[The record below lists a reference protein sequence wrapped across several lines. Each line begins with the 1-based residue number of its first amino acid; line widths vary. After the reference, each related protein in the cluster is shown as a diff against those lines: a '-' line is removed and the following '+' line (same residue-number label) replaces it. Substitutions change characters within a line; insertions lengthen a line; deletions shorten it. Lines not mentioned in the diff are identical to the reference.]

1 MRRMLCSLGGAIL
14 SLFFITS
21 TALAWGSATH
31 AYIADQLDKK
41 RGSKN
46 SLEMYSTMAPDLFNY
61 QFGSPFG
68 SNLYLQTHFKF
79 MNVSDRAQTGRQKA
93 MSAGFVSQNDLW
105 GADSTAHHASRTLSP
120 AEGYVV
126 TKAAVLA
133 AEAPLPAGLGIPAD
147 AADELYHVFVEAGV
161 DVLTKRLDPLLGQK
175 ITRSALARSWGFP
188 YLLSRAY
195 AADLAVYYGTEDLA
209 RRAIFA
215 AEANFRKMMILYG
228 VALAQDEA
236 TTIELLAE
244 ELADLAEGFLA
255 PRGVAL
261 PPREVVH
268 QIISLEIQRAMALCA
283 PDFEKELA
291 GTITSVD
298 QQLMLNGITD

>member
-1 MRRMLCSLGGAIL
+1 MRRMICFLGGAVL
-14 SLFFITS
+14 SLLVITS
-21 TALAWGSATH
+21 TALAWGPATH
-31 AYIADQLDKK
+31 AYLADQLGKK
-41 RGSKN
+41 RGVKN
-46 SLEMYSTMAPDLFNY
+46 ALDLYGSMAPDLFSL

-79 MNVSDRAQTGRQKA
+79 MNIWDRARSGRQKA
-93 MSAGFVSQNDLW
+93 LAAGFVSHNDLW

-126 TKAAVLA
+126 TKARALA
-133 AEAPLPAGLGIPAD
+133 AEAPLPEGLGIPAD
-147 AADELYHVFVEAGV
+147 TAGELYHVFVEAGV
-161 DVLTKRLDPLLGQK
+161 DVLTRRLDPLLVQK
-175 ITRSALARSWGFP
+175 ITRAALARNWGFP

-215 AEANFRKMMILYG
+215 AEAHFRKSMMLYG
-228 VALAQDEA
+228 MALAQDEA
-236 TTIELLAE
+236 TAVELLAE

-255 PRGVAL
+255 GRGAAL

-291 GTITSVD
+291 GTIASID
-298 QQLMLNGITD
+298 QQLILNNIAD